1 MNDQTRA
8 MVKAMNDQ
16 LAKAINDLSNAH
28 AKAMKDQNNALAD
41 VIRKQNAALDTQT
54 HVVAKA
60 INDQSNALAKAI
72 NDQNNALVNLIP
84 TPSANDLVVAA
95 ITNLQ
100 DAIAG
105 RYGGPLKKPK
115 PNTVIDTLTKIE
127 EALYT
132 KDKAIKLSDTLNM
145 EDDFTY
151 KTKRAV
157 LRTQ

>member
-54 HVVAKA
+54 HVV
-60 INDQSNALAKAI
+60 AKAI